1 MTTTA
6 ITPRRATVKGALA
19 AAATILLTACTAGA
33 VQQAVTPP
41 EGLHYRVDRVID
53 GDTIEVLL
61 PDGTST
67 QRVRLIGVDTPETT
81 KGKHDCY
88 GAEATAFVQ
97 ETLTGAD
104 VLLQPDPTQSDTDRY
119 GRLLRYVQ
127 YQGGGA
133 GQWKDLG
140 RVLLEQGYAREYT
153 YDAKHPAQQRPEYL
167 AAQAQAQ
174 QQPAGLWAVCS

>member
-1 MTTTA
+1 MNATA
-6 ITPRRATVKGALA
+6 TTPRRASLKGA
-19 AAATILLTACTAGA
+19 AAALLTVLLTACAAGA
-33 VQQAVTPP
+33 VQETITPP

-67 QRVRLIGVDTPETT
+67 QRVRLIGIDTPEDTT
-81 KGKHDCY
+81 KKECY
-88 GAEATAFVQ
+88 GAEATAFVT
-97 ETLTGAD
+97 ETLTGTE
-104 VLLQPDPTQSDTDRY
+104 VLLEPDPSQADTDRY
-119 GRLLRYVQ
+119 GRLLRYVK
-127 YQGGGA
+127 YQGA

-153 YDAKHPAQQRPEYL
+153 YDSRRPAQQQQQYR